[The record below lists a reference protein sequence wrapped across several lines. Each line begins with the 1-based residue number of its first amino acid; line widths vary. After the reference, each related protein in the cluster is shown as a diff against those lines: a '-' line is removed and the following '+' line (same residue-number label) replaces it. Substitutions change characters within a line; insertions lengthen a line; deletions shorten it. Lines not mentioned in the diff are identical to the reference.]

1 LKKQSQFVPGEMSV
15 TPYGK
20 GAYDNNSPVGDGQ
33 NKAKQSQFDAQTT
46 YEVAGKG
53 EKSDAAPTG

>member
-1 LKKQSQFVPGEMSV
+1 MSV